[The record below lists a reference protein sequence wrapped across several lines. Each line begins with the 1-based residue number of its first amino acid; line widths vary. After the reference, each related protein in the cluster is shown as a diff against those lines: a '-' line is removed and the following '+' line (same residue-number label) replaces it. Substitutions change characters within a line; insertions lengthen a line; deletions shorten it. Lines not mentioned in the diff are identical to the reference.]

1 MSLINKFMYACAY
14 VCVWGKAGRASVS
27 FPEENDSNWCY
38 HFLLMCQLKQA
49 EKEEREEGKSKL
61 L

>member
-14 VCVWGKAGRASVS
+14 VCVWGKAGPASVS

-49 EKEEREEGKSKL
+49 EKEEREGK
-61 L
+61 